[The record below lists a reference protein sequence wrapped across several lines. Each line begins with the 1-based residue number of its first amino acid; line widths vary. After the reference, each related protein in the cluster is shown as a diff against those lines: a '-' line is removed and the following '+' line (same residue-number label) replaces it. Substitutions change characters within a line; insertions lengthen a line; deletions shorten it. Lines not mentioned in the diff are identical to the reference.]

1 MGNITYSSD
10 LIHRPKQW
18 IRLTRQRLKSGTSP
32 YVDLRIAVY
41 VVEGLKP
48 NLRIKE
54 SVGIIGG
61 VWHDYQKKYM
71 LSLIDT
77 PFYKTIPS
85 TTWYISENQ
94 AKIFKT
100 IPKILDPYIDIPL
113 LRIIAFGGRR
123 TGKSEIA
130 IKNGI
135 ALAVLNP
142 CSIGE
147 IWGYN
152 YVQNIDKTGGLID
165 KIRAS
170 LPDYAEVEFRKKNR
184 EMFLRNGSVISFK
197 SSMNAKSARSTAPDW
212 AILDEPSFYDNV
224 GDVMK
229 ALAPA
234 LLEKAGPMM
243 MITSPNGFD
252 EVYYETRKRFDPEP
266 LISKSMVFV
275 DFGSTFN
282 NPFLSEKAKKAIK
295 IEAKNMSKDVYNQ
308 EILGKVINVQG
319 LVFYD
324 FSRKKHVIKTE
335 DALKIK
341 NDVTAEFC
349 KNFFPKLSQPYEIIC
364 GMDFNE
370 NPISFNAFKIM
381 DDGTFHCI
389 KELFQYNANTSKF
402 VSQALIPWLRVY
414 YEDED
419 LTDSELLQKIL
430 IIGDASGQWQEFGK
444 NIKAGKTETPAFRQL
459 KAFKIRVLPPQRY
472 SQRKKRR
479 KDRSRNKKH
488 TYARNPSLG
497 ERMNS
502 ARSRLQ
508 THEEKVYL
516 TIDPECQETIKMM
529 ESIDLKDGLP
539 NKSSKY
545 IHNYD
550 SCTYPVYRFFPATSL
565 DRRSNDLQT
574 YMMYR
579 ADKILDQIKH
589 KNDKQFGA

>member
-71 LSLIDT
+71 LSLINT

-113 LRIIAFGGRR
+113 LRIIAFGGLR

-364 GMDFNE
+364 G
-370 NPISFNAFKIM
+370 
-381 DDGTFHCI
+381 
-389 KELFQYNANTSKF
+389 
-402 VSQALIPWLRVY
+402 
-414 YEDED
+414 
-419 LTDSELLQKIL
+419 
-430 IIGDASGQWQEFGK
+430 IGDASGQWQEFGK
-444 NIKAGKTETPAFRQL
+444 YIKAGKTETPAFRQL